1 MNDDKWELEK
11 KQKRLQVLLDT
22 RTKAN
27 CDTRHL
33 SATDIEREEEIE
45 DLEAAIAALEQKLK
59 TAE

>member
-33 SATDIEREEEIE
+33 SATDMAREEEIE